1 MPWSYEGGFE
11 ETSVELSM
19 TQATDTARVLR
30 IKSTLDVQEAKS
42 VTFHA
47 SSNKGIT
54 VRRYQ

>member
-1 MPWSYEGGFE
+1 MK
-11 ETSVELSM
+11 VDLKKL
-19 TQATDTARVLR
+19 QLNCRLRRRQKDTARVLR